1 MDPHVQLMS
10 QIEAQYM
17 MKNMMYANA
26 SHVTYS
32 RFGSVSY
39 ALRLTDK
46 MARYENLTMYPKL
59 DHGDEAVEDTL
70 RDAINYICMWMGD
83 LNIDSSDPSNTENVK
98 STLGCIHV
106 LAKRSWERIKQD
118 AENFEGSHIWKLAD
132 GQLRNIPYV
141 LFIDDPSLIEFQNFA
156 SYLITKYIE
165 LKGEDE
171 T

>member
-1 MDPHVQLMS
+1 MDPHIQLIS

-17 MKNMMYANA
+17 MKNMMYNNV
-26 SHVTYS
+26 SHATYC

-59 DHGDEAVEDTL
+59 NHGDEAVDDTL

-83 LNIDSSDPSNTENVK
+83 INIDSSDPSNTENVK
-98 STLGCIHV
+98 STLGYIHE
-106 LAKRSWERIKQD
+106 LAKRPWSRIKSD
-118 AENFEGSHIWKLAD
+118 ANSFVNSRIWKLAG

-141 LFIDDPSLIEFQNFA
+141 LLIDELPIEFQNFA